1 MYKNEKRY
9 ALVNGV
15 LLDGTRDMA
24 PQAGKVICV
33 DGSRIAAV
41 TDGAAPAGYETVDL
55 GGQYVLPGLINLHVH
70 LPASGKPKKKPSD
83 PKKLVKL
90 ITSNGLMRRVGIR
103 LCEGYAKMELLSG
116 VTTIRTVGGVADFD
130 TIIRDQAAAGAILS
144 PRVVASNMAV
154 SVPGGHMA
162 GSLAYEARTPEEAA
176 ACVEKIAAE
185 KPDLI
190 KLMITG
196 GVMDAEVVGG
206 TMDVAGRTV
215 TPGFIDIHRHADAA
229 AFRPDYGSLE
239 LRQGL
244 TTIVNGNC
252 GLSAAPFGPDHAA
265 AIRAYLRPITGD
277 IPDTL
282 PSASLAAYL
291 AALRDLPLHTGML
304 VGAGI
309 LRADTAGYELEHLD
323 EAHYRAIH
331 RAMERALGDG
341 ALGVS
346 LGLGY
351 APECFCTTEE
361 LIHTLEPLRGQDIPL
376 TVHMRQEGAGVCTSV
391 EEMLTVARTLRIPLH
406 ISHLKAM
413 GRDSWGKKIPRALA
427 LLEQARQE
435 GLDVSCDVYPY
446 TAGSTQLLHILPP
459 EFLEGG
465 MDAVVRRLSDPAA
478 RRELARRI
486 ESGSGFDDIARLA
499 GWDGIYLTS
508 LHCPE
513 DHPFLG
519 KSLAQIAALTGQD
532 PLDCCCD
539 LLVRE
544 DGQITMI
551 DFMASEEDIIAILQ
565 SDLSN
570 LISDATYPTE
580 GMPHPRVY
588 GTFPRLIQHFVMKK
602 HALTLEQAVRK
613 MTALPARALR
623 LRHKGVIA
631 EGMDADLCVFDP
643 AQLRENGD
651 YRCPCRMAS
660 GLDAVLVA
668 GQPAVIH
675 DTLTGAHAGTVIRR
689 ELI

>member
-1 MYKNEKRY
+1 MFDTILRGGT
-9 ALVNGV
+9 VI
-15 LLDGTRDMA
+15 DGTGRPAFPADV
-24 PQAGKVICV
+24 GIT
-33 DGSRIAAV
+33 GGTIAAV
-41 TDGAAPAGYETVDL
+41 GDL
-55 GGQYVLPGLINLHVH
+55 S
-70 LPASGKPKKKPSD
+70 A
-83 PKKLVKL
+83 
-90 ITSNGLMRRVGIR
+90 
-103 LCEGYAKMELLSG
+103 
-116 VTTIRTVGGVADFD
+116 
-130 TIIRDQAAAGAILS
+130 AAAG
-144 PRVVASNMAV
+144 R
-154 SVPGGHMA
+154 
-162 GSLAYEARTPEEAA
+162 
-176 ACVEKIAAE
+176 
-185 KPDLI
+185 
-190 KLMITG
+190 
-196 GVMDAEVVGG
+196 

-252 GLSAAPFGPDHAA
+252 GLSAAPFGPDKAA

-376 TVHMRQEGAGVCTSV
+376 TVHTRQEGAGVCTSV

-465 MDAVVRRLSDPAA
+465 MDAVVRRLADPAQ
-478 RRELARRI
+478 RQTLAHRI
-486 ESGSGFDDIARLA
+486 EDGDGFDDIAKLA
-499 GWDGIYLTS
+499 GWDGIFLSS

-513 DHPFLG
+513 DEQFLG
-519 KSLAQIAALTGQD
+519 KSIAEEAVMEHKS
-532 PLDCCCD
+532 PLDSCCD
-539 LLVRE
+539 LLIRE
-544 DGQITMI
+544 HCQVTMI
-551 DFMASEEDIIAILQ
+551 DFMAAEEDIAAILR
-565 SDLSN
+565 SPLSC

-588 GTFPRLIQHFVMKK
+588 GSCTRLLQHFVREKGVLSLEEGVRK
-602 HALTLEQAVRK
+602 LTLE
-613 MTALPARALR
+613 PARALR
-623 LRHKGVIA
+623 LPGKGVIA
-631 EGMDADLCVFDP
+631 VGADADLCVFDP
-643 AQLRENGD
+643 AALSERGTYQQPCRTAEGMTAVFVGGQLAVENG
-651 YRCPCRMAS
+651 R
-660 GLDAVLVA
+660 
-668 GQPAVIH
+668 
-675 DTLTGAHAGTVIRR
+675 LTGVKNGRIIRR
-689 ELI
+689 

>member
-1 MYKNEKRY
+1 M
-9 ALVNGV
+9 
-15 LLDGTRDMA
+15 
-24 PQAGKVICV
+24 
-33 DGSRIAAV
+33 
-41 TDGAAPAGYETVDL
+41 
-55 GGQYVLPGLINLHVH
+55 
-70 LPASGKPKKKPSD
+70 
-83 PKKLVKL
+83 
-90 ITSNGLMRRVGIR
+90 
-103 LCEGYAKMELLSG
+103 
-116 VTTIRTVGGVADFD
+116 FD
-130 TIIRDQAAAGAILS
+130 TILRGGTVIDGTGRPAFPADVGITGGTITAVGDLSAAAAG
-144 PRVVASNMAV
+144 R
-154 SVPGGHMA
+154 
-162 GSLAYEARTPEEAA
+162 
-176 ACVEKIAAE
+176 
-185 KPDLI
+185 
-190 KLMITG
+190 
-196 GVMDAEVVGG
+196 

-465 MDAVVRRLSDPAA
+465 MGAVVRRLADPAQ
-478 RRELARRI
+478 RQTLAHRI
-486 ESGSGFDDIARLA
+486 EDGGGFDDIAKLA
-499 GWDGIYLTS
+499 GWDGIFLSS

-513 DHPFLG
+513 DEQFLG
-519 KSLAQIAALTGQD
+519 KSIAEEAAMEHKS
-532 PLDCCCD
+532 PLDSCCD
-539 LLVRE
+539 LLIRE
-544 DGQITMI
+544 HCQVTMI
-551 DFMASEEDIIAILQ
+551 DFMAAEEDIAAILR
-565 SDLSN
+565 SPLSC

-588 GTFPRLIQHFVMKK
+588 GSCTRLLQHFVGEKGVLSLEEGVRK
-602 HALTLEQAVRK
+602 LTLE
-613 MTALPARALR
+613 PARALR
-623 LRHKGVIA
+623 LPGKGVIA
-631 EGMDADLCVFDP
+631 EGADADLCVFDP
-643 AQLRENGD
+643 AALSERGTYQQPCRTAEGMTAVFVGGQLAVENG
-651 YRCPCRMAS
+651 RP
-660 GLDAVLVA
+660 
-668 GQPAVIH
+668 
-675 DTLTGAHAGTVIRR
+675 TGVKNGRIIRR
-689 ELI
+689 

>member
-1 MYKNEKRY
+1 M
-9 ALVNGV
+9 
-15 LLDGTRDMA
+15 
-24 PQAGKVICV
+24 
-33 DGSRIAAV
+33 
-41 TDGAAPAGYETVDL
+41 
-55 GGQYVLPGLINLHVH
+55 
-70 LPASGKPKKKPSD
+70 
-83 PKKLVKL
+83 
-90 ITSNGLMRRVGIR
+90 
-103 LCEGYAKMELLSG
+103 
-116 VTTIRTVGGVADFD
+116 FD
-130 TIIRDQAAAGAILS
+130 TILRGGTVIDGTGRPAFPADVGITGGTITAVGDLSAAAAG
-144 PRVVASNMAV
+144 R
-154 SVPGGHMA
+154 
-162 GSLAYEARTPEEAA
+162 
-176 ACVEKIAAE
+176 
-185 KPDLI
+185 
-190 KLMITG
+190 
-196 GVMDAEVVGG
+196 

-361 LIHTLEPLRGQDIPL
+361 LIHMLEPLRGQDIPL

-413 GRDSWGKKIPRALA
+413 GRDSWGKKIPRA
-427 LLEQARQE
+427 
-435 GLDVSCDVYPY
+435 
-446 TAGSTQLLHILPP
+446 LLHILPP

-544 DGQITMI
+544 EGQITMI

-570 LISDATYPTE
+570 LISDSTYPTE

>member
-1 MYKNEKRY
+1 M
-9 ALVNGV
+9 
-15 LLDGTRDMA
+15 
-24 PQAGKVICV
+24 
-33 DGSRIAAV
+33 
-41 TDGAAPAGYETVDL
+41 
-55 GGQYVLPGLINLHVH
+55 
-70 LPASGKPKKKPSD
+70 
-83 PKKLVKL
+83 
-90 ITSNGLMRRVGIR
+90 
-103 LCEGYAKMELLSG
+103 
-116 VTTIRTVGGVADFD
+116 FD
-130 TIIRDQAAAGAILS
+130 TILRGGTVIDGTGRPAFPADVGITGGTITAVGDLSAAAG
-144 PRVVASNMAV
+144 R
-154 SVPGGHMA
+154 
-162 GSLAYEARTPEEAA
+162 
-176 ACVEKIAAE
+176 
-185 KPDLI
+185 
-190 KLMITG
+190 
-196 GVMDAEVVGG
+196 

-309 LRADTAGYELEHLD
+309 LRADAAGYELEHLD

-465 MDAVVRRLSDPAA
+465 MDAVVRRLADPAQ
-478 RRELARRI
+478 RQTLAHRI
-486 ESGSGFDDIARLA
+486 EDGDGFDDIAKLA
-499 GWDGIYLTS
+499 GWDGIFLSS

-513 DHPFLG
+513 DEQFLG
-519 KSLAQIAALTGQD
+519 KSIAEEAAMEHKS
-532 PLDCCCD
+532 PLDSCCD
-539 LLVRE
+539 LLIRE
-544 DGQITMI
+544 HCQVTMI
-551 DFMASEEDIIAILQ
+551 DFMAAEEDIAAILR
-565 SDLSN
+565 SPLSC

-588 GTFPRLIQHFVMKK
+588 GSCTRLLQHFVREKGVLSLEEGVRK
-602 HALTLEQAVRK
+602 LTLE
-613 MTALPARALR
+613 PARALR
-623 LRHKGVIA
+623 LPGKGVIA
-631 EGMDADLCVFDP
+631 EGADADLCVFDP
-643 AQLRENGD
+643 AALSERGTYQQPCRTAEGMTAVFVGGQLAVENG
-651 YRCPCRMAS
+651 RP
-660 GLDAVLVA
+660 
-668 GQPAVIH
+668 
-675 DTLTGAHAGTVIRR
+675 TGVKNGRIIRR
-689 ELI
+689 

>member
-1 MYKNEKRY
+1 M
-9 ALVNGV
+9 
-15 LLDGTRDMA
+15 
-24 PQAGKVICV
+24 
-33 DGSRIAAV
+33 
-41 TDGAAPAGYETVDL
+41 
-55 GGQYVLPGLINLHVH
+55 
-70 LPASGKPKKKPSD
+70 
-83 PKKLVKL
+83 
-90 ITSNGLMRRVGIR
+90 
-103 LCEGYAKMELLSG
+103 
-116 VTTIRTVGGVADFD
+116 FD
-130 TIIRDQAAAGAILS
+130 TILRGGTVIDGTGRPAFPADIGITGGTITAVGDLSAAAAG
-144 PRVVASNMAV
+144 R
-154 SVPGGHMA
+154 
-162 GSLAYEARTPEEAA
+162 
-176 ACVEKIAAE
+176 
-185 KPDLI
+185 
-190 KLMITG
+190 
-196 GVMDAEVVGG
+196 

-309 LRADTAGYELEHLD
+309 LRADAAGYELEHLD

-361 LIHTLEPLRGQDIPL
+361 LIHALEPLRGQDIPL
-376 TVHMRQEGAGVCTSV
+376 TVHM
-391 EEMLTVARTLRIPLH
+391 
-406 ISHLKAM
+406 
-413 GRDSWGKKIPRALA
+413 
-427 LLEQARQE
+427 RQE